1 MDVNSQTPAIM
12 LLTVS
17 LGKSSNLGVNP
28 LSAKE
33 WGRFAGWL
41 KEQGLEPSVL
51 LKGDIRSLL
60 AEWMDPSV
68 TLPRIE
74 SLLNRGSAL
83 GLALERWQR
92 AGLWVITRADADYPE
107 RLKQRLRSDSPP
119 VLFGCGD
126 RILLKN
132 GGLAV
137 VGSRDANENDL
148 VFTEYLGGQ
157 AAEQGYAI
165 VSGGARGVD
174 QRAMFAAL
182 QNEGKAVGVLADSLL
197 RSATSA
203 KYRNSLLS
211 GNLVLVSPN
220 NPELGFDVAKAMSRN
235 RYIYCL
241 ADAAIVISSKPGK
254 GGTWNGAL
262 EGVKQGWVP
271 VWVKPS
277 SYTASGNSDLVAH
290 GAHWL
295 PETLDSIASLLTS
308 PAAASPNGTP
318 PVPAS
323 LFDGDVASSEV
334 VLEGPT
340 IARLPQSISEANA
353 ADSEVTETQTT
364 TVVDQVPSDI
374 DFYDLFLIQF
384 TQMTSI
390 NPLTSTEIAE
400 NLNIAKTQIDAWL
413 RRGISDNVIRRHR
426 RPVRYQ
432 ASANGER
439 QASLLSIAD
448 F

>member
-1 MDVNSQTPAIM
+1 MDVHSQAPAIM

-17 LGKSSNLGVNP
+17 LGKSGNLGVSP

-41 KEQGLEPSVL
+41 RDQGLEPSVL
-51 LKGDIRSLL
+51 LKGNVRGLL
-60 AEWMDPSV
+60 TEWKDPSV

-74 SLLNRGSAL
+74 SLLERGGAL

-92 AGLWVITRADADYPE
+92 VGLWVITRADEDYPE
-107 RLKQRLRSDSPP
+107 RLKQRLRSHAPP

-126 RILLKN
+126 KKILKH

-148 VFTEYLGGQ
+148 IFTDYIGSK

-174 QRAMFAAL
+174 QRAMFSAL
-182 QNEGKAVGVLADSLL
+182 QNDGKAIGVLADSLL

-220 NPELGFDVAKAMSRN
+220 NPDLGFDVGKAMSRN

-241 ADAAIVISSKPGK
+241 GDAAIIISSRAGK

-262 EGVKQGWVP
+262 EGVKEGWVP

-295 PETLDSIASLLTS
+295 PDVLDSIDSLLIGP
-308 PAAASPNGTP
+308 PAASFNGTP
-318 PVPAS
+318 PVAGS
-323 LFDGDVASSEV
+323 LFDGGVASSEV
-334 VLEGPT
+334 ALEQPT
-340 IARLPQSISEANA
+340 MAQSPQSTSEVSA
-353 ADSEVTETQTT
+353 ADSEITETQSAAG
-364 TVVDQVPSDI
+364 VYQVPSDI
-374 DFYDLFLIQF
+374 NFYDLFLIRF
-384 TQMTSI
+384 AQMTST
-390 NPLTSTEIAE
+390 NPLTSAEIAE
-400 NLNIAKTQIDAWL
+400 NLNVAKTQVDTWL
-413 RRGISDNVIRRHR
+413 KRGISDNAIRRYR
-426 RPVRYQ
+426 KPVRYQ
-432 ASANGER
+432 ANASGER
-439 QASLLSIAD
+439 QAPLLSIAD
-448 F
+448 L

>member
-1 MDVNSQTPAIM
+1 MDMNSQTPAIL

-41 KEQGLEPSVL
+41 RDQALEPSAL
-51 LKGDIRSLL
+51 LKGDLRSVLSG
-60 AEWMDPSV
+60 WVDQSV

-74 SLLNRGSAL
+74 SLLDRGSAL

-92 AGLWVITRADADYPE
+92 AGLWVITRADLEYPE

-126 RILLKN
+126 RMLLN
-132 GGLAV
+132 HGGLAV

-148 VFTEYLGGQ
+148 LFTEHLGGRV
-157 AAEQGYAI
+157 AEEGYAI

-174 QRAMFAAL
+174 QRAMFGAL
-182 QNEGKAVGVLADSLL
+182 QNDGTAVGVLADSLL

-220 NPELGFDVAKAMSRN
+220 NPETGFDVGKAMSRN

-241 ADAAIVISSKPGK
+241 GDAVIVISSTAGK

-262 EGVKQGWVP
+262 EGVKAGWVP

-277 SYTASGNSDLVAH
+277 SYSTSGNSNLVEH
-290 GAHWL
+290 GARWL
-295 PETLDSIASLLTS
+295 PETLDSIASLLAGPVVVS
-308 PAAASPNGTP
+308 PSEAP
-318 PVPAS
+318 PVAAS
-323 LFDGDVASSEV
+323 LFDDDAASSGVMQEQ
-334 VLEGPT
+334 PT
-340 IARLPQSISEANA
+340 ATQLPRSTSEAIIAGTEVIEAQGTA
-353 ADSEVTETQTT
+353 AVHQA
-364 TVVDQVPSDI
+364 QSDI
-374 DFYDLFLIQF
+374 EFYDLFLIRCA
-384 TQMTSI
+384 QMTSTD
-390 NPLTSTEIAE
+390 PLTSAEIAD
-400 NLNIAKTQIDAWL
+400 NLDVTKAQVDRWL
-413 RRGISDNVIRRHR
+413 TRGVSDKVIRRYR
-426 RPVRYQ
+426 GPVRYQ
-432 ASANGER
+432 YITTEGR
-439 QASLLSIAD
+439 QATLLSIAD
-448 F
+448 L

>member
-1 MDVNSQTPAIM
+1 MDVNAQAPAIM

-60 AEWMDPSV
+60 SEWMDPSV

-92 AGLWVITRADADYPE
+92 AGLWVITRADADYPA

-126 RILLKN
+126 RALLKN

-137 VGSRDANENDL
+137 VGSREANEDDL
-148 VFTEYLGGQ
+148 VFTEYLGVK

-182 QNEGKAVGVLADSLL
+182 QGEGRAVGVLADSLL

-203 KYRNSLLS
+203 KYRNPLLS

-241 ADAAIVISSKPGK
+241 ADAAIVISSKRGK

-262 EGVKQGWVP
+262 EGVKEGWVP

-277 SYTASGNSDLVAH
+277 SYASSGNSDLVAH

-295 PETLDSIASLLTS
+295 PETLDSIASLPAS

-318 PVPAS
+318 PIAAS

-334 VLEGPT
+334 ELMRPT
-340 IARLPQSISEANA
+340 TTRLPQYTSEVSA
-353 ADSEVTETQTT
+353 ADSEVAETQTAAAM
-364 TVVDQVPSDI
+364 DQVPSDI
-374 DFYDLFLIQF
+374 GFYDLFLIQL

-390 NPLTSTEIAE
+390 TPLTSAEIAE
-400 NLNIAKTQIDAWL
+400 NLNVAKTQIDTWL
-413 RRGISDNVIRRHR
+413 KRGISDNVIRRHR
-426 RPVRYQ
+426 KPVRYQ
-432 ASANGER
+432 ANANGDR
-439 QASLLSIAD
+439 QAMLLSAAD
-448 F
+448 L